1 MDPAEASPRPIGI
14 VEDDPAVMKFFV
26 SVIAGADDL
35 SLAFAVGTRAEALAA
50 IGSACPRLC
59 LVDLGLPDGSGIDIV
74 RFLKSQGACKALVTT
89 VLGDRGTVMKV
100 LRAGA
105 DGYLLKSM
113 GQADILTDI
122 RGTLAGCSPV
132 SSQIATYLLEL
143 LKPASQSNAEA
154 GGVLTP
160 RETEVLAI
168 FSRGLTYDETARLLG
183 ISINTV
189 RDHVKRIYMKLDVT
203 TRSEAVFE
211 AQHLGLI
218 GEPHRHET

>member
-1 MDPAEASPRPIGI
+1 MDPAEASPRLIGI

-50 IGSACPRLC
+50 IGSTCPCLC

-74 RFLKSQGACKALVTT
+74 RFLKSRGECKALVTT

-113 GQADILTDI
+113 GQTDILTDI
-122 RGTLAGCSPV
+122 RGTLAGYTPV

-143 LKPASQSNAEA
+143 LKPIPQSNPEA
-154 GGVLTP
+154 GVLLTP
-160 RETEVLAI
+160 REAEVLAI
-168 FSRGLTYDETARLLG
+168 FCRGLTYNETAQALG

-189 RDHVKRIYMKLDVT
+189 RDHVKKIYMKLDVSS
-203 TRSEAVFE
+203 RSEAMFE
-211 AQHLGLI
+211 AQQLGLI
-218 GEPHRHET
+218 GEAHPHET